1 MFLPVR
7 SWIPSPTARRPV
19 APLGQLTLGQYLFC
33 TSLCH
38 LSQHEFALVLPEICL
53 VNGSCRNLQCTLFC
67 YCPFNAAQRG
77 RERAIK
83 LTKTLENVL
92 GRLIALKMGYKY
104 NVPLLTHH
112 YYGHHY
118 YGHLLVLVTALELHL
133 CIGVKDSSIQHS
145 PITINIL

>member
-1 MFLPVR
+1 MAPV
-7 SWIPSPTARRPV
+7 
-19 APLGQLTLGQYLFC
+19 
-33 TSLCH
+33 
-38 LSQHEFALVLPEICL
+38 EICN
-53 VNGSCRNLQCTLFC
+53 VHCFC
-67 YCPFNAAQRG
+67 YCPFNAVQRG

-133 CIGVKDSSIQHS
+133 CIGVQFQVPNLRGTDRISDHGSPS
-145 PITINIL
+145 PISSPSQIHFVCSSDKNGAKTANSTCADRA